1 MGIELKSDFIL
12 ASASPRR
19 IDMLRQM
26 GLRFKVIP
34 AHVDEDYLQG
44 ELPKDHVKRLAK
56 KKAEKVSNLYP
67 ESWILGADTVVV
79 LDGEILGKPEGK
91 TDAGKMI
98 NLLSGRV
105 HEVYTGYY
113 INNSYKKKSKFG
125 FVVSKVKIKKL
136 SKKEIEFYINTDEP
150 YDKAGGYAV
159 QGIGAFMVEGIT
171 GSYTNVVGLP
181 LCQVIDNLQKLGAIK
196 FS

>member
-1 MGIELKSDFIL
+1 MDNELRSDFIL

-19 IDMLRQM
+19 INMLSQM
-26 GLRFKVIP
+26 GLKFKVIP
-34 AHVDEDYLQG
+34 AHIDEDYLDG
-44 ELPKDHVKRLAK
+44 EMPEEHVKRLAE
-56 KKAEKVSNLYP
+56 KKAEKVSSLYP
-67 ESWILGADTVVV
+67 ESWVLAADTVVV
-79 LDGEILGKPEGK
+79 LDGEILGKPIGK
-91 TDAGKMI
+91 SEARKMI
-98 NLLSGRV
+98 NLLSGRI

-113 INNSYKKKSKFG
+113 INNLDKKKSKFG

-159 QGIGAFMVEGIT
+159 QGTGAFMVEEIE

-181 LCQVIDNLQKLGAIK
+181 LCEVIDKLHSLKIIK
-196 FS
+196 LF